1 MKMAKKTKRKWAPT
15 WAFFSNA
22 PPLVLFCQN
31 QNQRRGLN
39 QLEFFL
45 QLVARPVLGGG
56 GGFRTVVGEKSPTSP
71 AFCNS
76 WDAMFMRVKVNR
88 VVNLLPGFLSQ
99 LLIFCKKK
107 KTKRYALFLFV
118 RSVTLL

>member
-1 MKMAKKTKRKWAPT
+1 MGPYM
-15 WAFFSNA
+15 
-22 PPLVLFCQN
+22 
-31 QNQRRGLN
+31 G
-39 QLEFFL
+39 FFL
-45 QLVARPVLGGG
+45 QCPSFGTVLSEPEPKAWLKSVGVFSPTSCTAGIRGGG
-56 GGFRTVVGEKSPTSP
+56 GVRTVVGEKSPTSP